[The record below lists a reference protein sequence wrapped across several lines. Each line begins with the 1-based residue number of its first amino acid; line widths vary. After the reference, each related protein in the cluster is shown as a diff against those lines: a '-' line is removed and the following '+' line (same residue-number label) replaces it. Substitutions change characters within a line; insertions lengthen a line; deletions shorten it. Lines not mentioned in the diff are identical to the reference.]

1 MIRSLHPEEAQ
12 QSSAVA
18 ITRAKEQNEARDDG
32 EFEALASEF
41 KSLLSKISTHYG
53 EQPDQTVALGFA
65 LAQSTQQVK
74 QTVETRVNSEQRE
87 ESFRDEN
94 RDSEDSF
101 DVMSDQGSVNDQS
114 HDQVSERESK
124 SAQKTERTE
133 RATAT
138 REAVNQ
144 EASELLDQE
153 VSAEEGVDVNVEA
166 SSGEDVSAAVEH
178 QVASDRL
185 FDSEGAADIAVKVRA
200 VLDKMESQDGEEEVE
215 EDVLL
220 GEGFEELADEENRLQ
235 NNLKTPKIRAS
246 NDSHTTKNEHS
257 TNSAKNST
265 EQVGAHHDTRSA
277 MGEVNPEGE
286 MESMT
291 HSDGAGSKKAVRIG
305 DEALRKQ
312 FAEVSATSQVLQERA
327 RPATQAS
334 SATSITT
341 ALLRQAFEQ
350 VQAMATIAPKVQKS
364 ADSSV
369 SVMQSPM
376 ASSYT
381 PTEKGEETSKTSR
394 PNQRSNM
401 ARMLQRVSETLK
413 EAARSRD
420 GKSIT
425 LKLDPVDLGKVRVD
439 VSLREGRLHAKITP
453 DNQEVMQSLRENAHD
468 LQASLRKLGL
478 TVDSVSVSIGFE
490 RFEEEGNPQNLH
502 SGSTFQDEGHNLP
515 FEEGQV
521 PENMFGNDIASNTAA
536 GSSEASSTPEL
547 DHWIA

>member
-12 QSSAVA
+12 QSSAIA

-74 QTVETRVNSEQRE
+74 QTVEARVNSEQSEERFRE
-87 ESFRDEN
+87 ES

-124 SAQKTERTE
+124 SAKKTEQTE
-133 RATAT
+133 RVTAT

-144 EASELLDQE
+144 EASELLGQE
-153 VSAEEGVDVNVEA
+153 VSAEGVDVNVEA
-166 SSGEDVSAAVEH
+166 SSGEDVSVAVENH
-178 QVASDRL
+178 VTSERL
-185 FDSEGAADIAVKVRA
+185 LDSEGAADIAVKVRA

-257 TNSAKNST
+257 THSTKNST
-265 EQVGAHHDTRSA
+265 EQEGAHHDTPSA
-277 MGEVNPEGE
+277 IGEVNPEGD
-286 MESMT
+286 MERVV

-312 FAEVSATSQVLQERA
+312 FAEVSPTSQVLPERE
-327 RPATQAS
+327 RPVAKAS
-334 SATSITT
+334 STTSITT

-350 VQAMATIAPKVQKS
+350 VQAMANMAPKMQKS
-364 ADSSV
+364 ADSSA

-490 RFEEEGNPQNLH
+490 RFEEEGNSQNLH

>member
-12 QSSAVA
+12 QSSAIA

-74 QTVETRVNSEQRE
+74 QTVEARVNSEQSEERFRE
-87 ESFRDEN
+87 ESP
-94 RDSEDSF
+94 DSEDSF

-124 SAQKTERTE
+124 SAQKTEQTE
-133 RATAT
+133 RANAT
-138 REAVNQ
+138 REVVNQ
-144 EASELLDQE
+144 EASELLGQE
-153 VSAEEGVDVNVEA
+153 VSAEGVDVNVEA
-166 SSGEDVSAAVEH
+166 SAGEEVSAAVENH
-178 QVASDRL
+178 VTSERL
-185 FDSEGAADIAVKVRA
+185 LDSEGAADIAVKVRA
-200 VLDKMESQDGEEEVE
+200 VLDKRESQDGEEEVE

-220 GEGFEELADEENRLQ
+220 GEGFEELADEESGLQ
-235 NNLKTPKIRAS
+235 NHLKTAKIRVS

-257 TNSAKNST
+257 THSAKDST
-265 EQVGAHHDTRSA
+265 EQGGVHHDTRGA
-277 MGEVNPEGE
+277 MDGAGSEGE
-286 MESMT
+286 IENMT
-291 HSDGAGSKKAVRIG
+291 QSDGAGSKKAVRIG

-312 FAEVSATSQVLQERA
+312 FAEVPAASQVVQERV

-334 SATSITT
+334 SVTSITT

-350 VQAMATIAPKVQKS
+350 VQAMANMAPKMQKS
-364 ADSSV
+364 ADSSA

-478 TVDSVSVSIGFE
+478 AVDSVSVSIGFE
-490 RFEEEGNPQNLH
+490 RFEEEGNSQNLH